1 MKEETALNEVYH
13 TTERFLFEDLQ
24 GKKLEVDF
32 DGGEV
37 SSDAGVLFLR
47 EVERRM
53 RLLDRV
59 AKILHDRRHPGYT
72 RHSLLDMLK
81 QRVFQIACGYEDAN
95 DADTLRQDPALKMA
109 CERLPDDAP
118 LASQPTLSRLEN
130 AVSRTDL
137 YRLADV
143 LVDAF
148 IESYRTP
155 PVAILLDIDD
165 TEDITHGHQQMA
177 LFNAFYDEYCY
188 LPIHIYEGKSGKL
201 VTTVLRPG
209 KRPSG
214 KEVVAIL
221 KRVVRKIR
229 NAWPGVGILLRA
241 DSHYTSP
248 EVIEFCEA
256 ENLHYALGLTPNAV
270 LRREA
275 ASLVE
280 EAERC
285 YRLKRQPVRIFGEF
299 SYGAGS
305 WEENSRVVVKA
316 EHNALGPNLR
326 FVVTNLEC
334 RSRRVVYETIYSDRG
349 RMELM
354 IKDHKTHLLSDRTS
368 CHRFEANQFRL
379 FLHSLAYV
387 LLHALR
393 RRHLQGT
400 TWARAQFDTIRLEV
414 LKIGAR
420 VRQLRTR
427 IKVHL
432 PTSYPWQAEWAKI
445 WASCRGSP

>member
-1 MKEETALNEVYH
+1 LNEVHH

-24 GKKLEVDF
+24 GKKIEVDF
-32 DGGEV
+32 GGGEV

-53 RLLDRV
+53 RLLSRV
-59 AKILHDRRHPGYT
+59 AKVLHDRRHSGYT

-81 QRVFQIACGYEDAN
+81 QRVFQIACGCEDAN
-95 DADTLRQDPALKMA
+95 DAETLREDPTLKMA
-109 CERLPDDAP
+109 CERLPEDEP

-137 YRLADV
+137 YRLAEV
-143 LVDAF
+143 MADAF

-155 PVAILLDIDD
+155 PVGIVLDIDD
-165 TEDITHGHQQMA
+165 TEDITHGHQKMA
-177 LFNAFYDEYCY
+177 LFNAFFDEYCY
-188 LPIHIYEGKSGKL
+188 LPIHIYKRKSGKL
-201 VTTVLRPG
+201 VATVLRPA

-221 KRVVRKIR
+221 KRVVRKIHR
-229 NAWPGVGILLRA
+229 AWPEVGILLRA
-241 DSHYTSP
+241 DSHYTAP
-248 EVIEFCEA
+248 EVIEFCET
-256 ENLHYALGLTPNAV
+256 ENLRYALGLTPNAV

-275 ASLVE
+275 GSLVE
-280 EAERC
+280 EAERR
-285 YRLKRQPVRIFGEF
+285 YRQDRQPVRLFGEF
-299 SYGAGS
+299 LCHAGS
-305 WEENSRVVVKA
+305 WKESSRVVVKA
-316 EHNALGPNLR
+316 EHTALGPNLR

-334 RSRRVVYETIYSDRG
+334 RSRRVVYEMIYSDRG
-349 RMELM
+349 RMKLM

-393 RRHLQGT
+393 RCHLQGT
-400 TWARAQFDTIRLEV
+400 AWARAQFDTIRLE
-414 LKIGAR
+414 A
-420 VRQLRTR
+420 
-427 IKVHL
+427 
-432 PTSYPWQAEWAKI
+432 
-445 WASCRGSP
+445 

>member
-1 MKEETALNEVYH
+1 MNEVHH
-13 TTERFLFEDLQ
+13 TTERLLFEDLQ
-24 GKKLEVDF
+24 GKKIEVDF

-53 RLLDRV
+53 RLLRRV

-72 RHSLLDMLK
+72 RHALLDMLT
-81 QRVFQIACGYEDAN
+81 QRVFQIACGYEDAD

-109 CERLPDDAP
+109 CERLPDDGP

-130 AVSRTDL
+130 SVSRTDL
-137 YRLADV
+137 YRIADV
-143 LVDAF
+143 LADAF

-155 PVAILLDIDD
+155 PVGIVPDIDD
-165 TEDITHGHQQMA
+165 TEDTTHGHQQLA

-214 KEVVAIL
+214 EEIVAIL
-221 KRVVRKIR
+221 RRVVRKIWK
-229 NAWPGVGILLRA
+229 AWPEVGILVRA
-241 DSHYTSP
+241 DSHYTAP
-248 EVIEFCEA
+248 EVIALCET
-256 ENLHYALGLTPNAV
+256 ENLKYALGLTPNAV
-270 LRREA
+270 LRRKA
-275 ASLVE
+275 AGLVE
-280 EAERC
+280 DAERR
-285 YRLKRQPVRIFGEF
+285 YQRERQPVRLFGEF

-305 WEENSRVVVKA
+305 WAEDSRVVAKA
-316 EHNALGPNLR
+316 EHTALGPNLR
-326 FVVTNLEC
+326 FVVTKLEC
-334 RSRRVVYETIYSDRG
+334 RSRRVVYEMIYSDRG

-354 IKDHKTHLLSDRTS
+354 IKDHKTHLRSDRTS

-393 RRHLQGT
+393 RHHLQGT
-400 TWARAQFDTIRLEV
+400 MWARAQFNTIRLEV

-432 PTSYPWQAEWAKI
+432 PTSYPWQEEWRKI
-445 WASCRGSP
+445 WASCRNSP